1 MDFFLV
7 RFYYFI
13 LVKYVKISKAEKFI
27 IILLSELVMKF
38 YKKLYIGDT
47 IKNPDKI
54 KRKLKKYA
62 KLTNI
67 YVIAYM
73 EKDRR
78 IEIFHSIMLQ
88 QPYYK
93 DNPPYVIG
101 IAGSK
106 EEANNL
112 ICRIT
117 EEAVRQ
123 TETADL
129 ITYLFGEPRARN

>member
-1 MDFFLV
+1 
-7 RFYYFI
+7 
-13 LVKYVKISKAEKFI
+13 
-27 IILLSELVMKF
+27 MKF
-38 YKKLYIGDT
+38 YKNIYIGDT
-47 IKNPDKI
+47 INNPDKI

-101 IAGSK
+101 LAGSK

-112 ICRIT
+112 ICRIA

-123 TETADL
+123 TEKADL
-129 ITYLFGEPRARN
+129 IAYLFGEPRGAHN

>member
-1 MDFFLV
+1 
-7 RFYYFI
+7 
-13 LVKYVKISKAEKFI
+13 
-27 IILLSELVMKF
+27 MKF

-62 KLTNI
+62 KLTNV

-73 EKDRR
+73 EMDRR
-78 IEIFHSIMLQ
+78 IEIFHSMMLL

-101 IAGSK
+101 LAGSI

-117 EEAVRQ
+117 EEAVRE

-129 ITYLFGEPRARN
+129 IAYLFGDPREACN